1 MNTTIKCLCLI
12 TISLVSN
19 LVYAQKKLYIP
30 KDLQGMNLKADTSK
44 WSLNR
49 SIKTDDLI
57 GLIGRKKSDIKFA
70 TELAVR
76 GENEAVI
83 KKVIA
88 DDLSKDKLLDLLRF
102 HSLEEAYDIMRFVY
116 DEDGNL
122 RPGLKDTSIFEYD
135 YKCDHDLDTLKE
147 FAVKGF
153 SDSPLYVR
161 AALRCGLTPEDLRS
175 LCKGE
180 YLDYD
185 ALAMKTFPELY
196 ELSDEYKY
204 RLNYLNYGDVEE
216 IRKASEP
223 LFKVVTGPVILEIP
237 LTARYGAKHL
247 SSYSIH
253 FTKFKQARFFERTDN
268 VFGEHL
274 MLETKVIVSYSGEI
288 FREAKN
294 GKLIPFTIKDIAW
307 CRSAYE
313 DLFDE
318 FLEKYVSHFD
328 SPVFKDVLNMEST
341 ASLLPPIPLNKCIGK
356 RTPQELAEAH
366 YKSAAGINWNR
377 LGLQKGYL
385 YMKARK
391 LTDEKSQGILKNYIY
406 NSDVVD
412 TVIAAYRWRDIDPG
426 LAILKE
432 ILLEKT
438 GLKTELFESY
448 YVRDYIRTKRLLKE
462 KISLRFNG
470 KNSIK
475 DTHDQDANRYR
486 AKTFPKGSVVPKKSK
501 FRPLR
506 KKLPKEFELLST
518 AKRFQEEGNQQ
529 HNCVATYIR
538 SVQEDE
544 CSIYSWVHL
553 GERYTI
559 EFRKDGKDFKI
570 VQMMKKYN
578 QPAESKIV
586 KYVEELIA

>member
-1 MNTTIKCLCLI
+1 MRKGHQKLLDRAKEKNLPDKYIRLLENRTEPLDYIEACLGL
-12 TISLVSN
+12 LENV
-19 LVYAQKKLYIP
+19 
-30 KDLQGMNLKADTSK
+30 
-44 WSLNR
+44 
-49 SIKTDDLI
+49 KTDDLLW
-57 GLIGRKKSDIKFA
+57 LIGKKKSDIKFA
-70 TELAVR
+70 TDLAAR

-88 DDLSKDKLLDLLRF
+88 DDLSKDKLQDLLRF
-102 HSLEEAYDIMRFVY
+102 HSLEEAYDIMRFTY
-116 DEDGNL
+116 DEDGNF
-122 RPGLKDTSIFEYD
+122 RPGLKSTSIFEYE

-147 FAVKGF
+147 FAIKGF

-175 LCKGE
+175 LCRGE

-204 RLNYLNYGDVEE
+204 RLNYGDPEE

-223 LFKVVTGPVILEIP
+223 LFKVVTGPVTLEIP
-237 LTARYGAKHL
+237 LSARYGAKHL

-253 FTKFKQARFFERTDN
+253 FMKFKQTRFFEGTDN

-274 MLETKVIVSYSGEI
+274 MIQTKVIVSYSGEI
-288 FREAKN
+288 FRETKN
-294 GKLIPFTIKDIAW
+294 GRLIPFTIKDIAW
-307 CRSAYE
+307 CRNAYE
-313 DLFDE
+313 DLFEE

-328 SPVFKDVLNMEST
+328 SPVFKDVLNMEPT

-391 LTDEKSQGILKNYIY
+391 LVDEQSQGILKNYIY
-406 NSDVVD
+406 NSNIIDA
-412 TVIAAYRWRDIDPG
+412 VIAAYRWRDVDPG
-426 LAILKE
+426 LFVLEE
-432 ILLEKT
+432 ILLDKT
-438 GLKTELFESY
+438 GLKPKLFESY
-448 YVRDYIRTKRLLKE
+448 CVRDYIRTKRLLKE

-486 AKTFPKGSVVPKKSK
+486 VKAFPKGSVVPKKSK
-501 FRPLR
+501 FRSLR
-506 KKLPKEFELLST
+506 RKLPKEFELLST
-518 AKRFQEEGNQQ
+518 AKRFQEEADQQ

-544 CSIYSWVHL
+544 CAIYSWVHL

-559 EFRKDGKDFKI
+559 EFRKDGSDFKI
-570 VQMMKKYN
+570 IQMMKKYN
-578 QPAESKIV
+578 EPAESKIV
-586 KYVEELIA
+586 RYVEELIA